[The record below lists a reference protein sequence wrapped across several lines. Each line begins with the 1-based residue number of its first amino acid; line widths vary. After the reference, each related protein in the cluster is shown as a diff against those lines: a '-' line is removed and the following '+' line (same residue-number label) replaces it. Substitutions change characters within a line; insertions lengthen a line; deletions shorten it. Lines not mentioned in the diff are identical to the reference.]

1 MALRTKVFSMS
12 TKTQTHARTDK
23 RTVLAWAL
31 WDWGSAAF
39 NAVLVTF
46 IFAVYLTDSVGA
58 NVQEY
63 VAESW
68 PSFLRAS
75 SVTASGW
82 YGYAMGIAGVFIA
95 LTAPVIGRRTD
106 IRGTRKRSV
115 TVWSIVAFFLMA
127 SLFFIRNDHIYYF
140 WVALLIMGVASV
152 IFQLAEVSYFAML
165 RQVST
170 PENVG
175 RISGFGWSMGYFGG
189 IFVLLICYLGF
200 IQGDG
205 PTRGF
210 LGLSTEGGWN
220 IRVVALFAAFWF
232 IVSAIPLMVR
242 VPEIEPDPTA
252 QVGGIRDSYA
262 RLFREFKELWQED
275 RHAVYF
281 LLASAVLRDGLA
293 GVFTFGAI
301 LAVSSYG
308 LSAGDVL
315 LFGVAANVVSALGA
329 LGMGVVDDKIGPKP
343 VIIFSLLAM
352 VVVCLVIFFLDGPL
366 NFWIFGLILTLF
378 VGPAQSSC
386 RSFLSRMTPEGR
398 DGQMFGLY
406 ATTGRAVS
414 WLAPIAFSVS
424 VSVGGSDRAGIIG
437 IAIILAAGA
446 ILLLPVRPPTLA
458 AKQVSTTSATVGAKE
473 KGPKEKP

>member
-1 MALRTKVFSMS
+1 MS
-12 TKTQTHARTDK
+12 TTTQVGARTDRK
-23 RTVLAWAL
+23 TVLAWAL

-58 NVQEY
+58 D
-63 VAESW
+63 VAEHLPDWMSG
-68 PSFLRAS
+68 LR

-95 LTAPVIGRRTD
+95 CTAPIMGRRTD

-115 TVWSIVAFFLMA
+115 TVWSLVAFVLMA
-127 SLFFIRNDHIYYF
+127 CLFFIKNTHIGYF
-140 WVALLIMGVASV
+140 WLALVLMGVASI

-189 IFVLLICYLGF
+189 IFVLLVCYLGF
-200 IQGDG
+200 IQGEG
-205 PTRGF
+205 ETRG
-210 LGLSTEGGWN
+210 LLNVPIAEGWN
-220 IRVVALFAAFWF
+220 IRLVALLAAFWF
-232 IVSAIPLMVR
+232 LFSAIPLMVR
-242 VPEIEPDPTA
+242 VPEIAPDPTA
-252 QVGGIRDSYA
+252 STGGLKDSYKRLA
-262 RLFREFKELWQED
+262 RELKELWDED

-308 LSAGDVL
+308 LSPGDVL
-315 LFGVAANVVSALGA
+315 LFGVAANIVSALGA
-329 LGMGVVDDKIGPKP
+329 LGMGYVDDLIGPKP
-343 VIIFSLLAM
+343 VIIGSLFAM
-352 VVVCLVIFFLDGPL
+352 VAVCVAVFFLDGPL

-386 RSFLSRMTPEGR
+386 RSFLSRMTPDGR
-398 DGQMFGLY
+398 EGQMFGLY

-424 VSVGGSDRAGIIG
+424 VSLAGSDRAGIIG
-437 IAIILAAGA
+437 IALILAIGA
-446 ILLLPVRPPTLA
+446 ILLLPVRPPKLA
-458 AKQVSTTSATVGAKE
+458 GKASSEVTPEPQLQ
-473 KGPKEKP
+473 

>member
-1 MALRTKVFSMS
+1 MS
-12 TKTQTHARTDK
+12 TTTQPGARTDRK
-23 RTVLAWAL
+23 TVLAWAL

-58 NVQEY
+58 NVGEQLP
-63 VAESW
+63 SW
-68 PSFLRAS
+68 LSGLS
-75 SVTASGW
+75 SVSASGW
-82 YGYAMGIAGVFIA
+82 YGYAMGIAGVIIA
-95 LTAPVIGRRTD
+95 VTAPVMGRRTD
-106 IRGTRKRSV
+106 IEGTRKRSV
-115 TVWSIVAFFLMA
+115 TVWSWVAFVLMA
-127 SLFFIRNDHIYYF
+127 CLFFIKNTHIGYF
-140 WVALLIMGVASV
+140 WAALVIMGIASI

-189 IFVLLICYLGF
+189 IVVLLICYLGF

-205 PTRGF
+205 DTRG
-210 LGLSTEGGWN
+210 LLNVPIAEGWN
-220 IRVVALFAAFWF
+220 IRLVALLAAFWF
-232 IVSAIPLMVR
+232 LLSAIPLMVR

-252 QVGGIRDSYA
+252 QSGGIKDSYK
-262 RLFREFKELWQED
+262 RLAQEIKELWNED

-329 LGMGVVDDKIGPKP
+329 LGMGYLDDLIGPKP
-343 VIIFSLLAM
+343 VILGSLIAM
-352 VVVCLVIFFLDGPL
+352 VAMCSTLYFLDGPV
-366 NFWIFGLILTLF
+366 NFWFFGLILTLF

-386 RSFLSRMTPEGR
+386 RSFLSRMTPDGR
-398 DGQMFGLY
+398 EGQMFGLY

-414 WLAPIAFSVS
+414 WLAPIAFGTSVS
-424 VSVGGSDRAGIIG
+424 LAGTDRAGIIG
-437 IAIILAAGA
+437 IALILAIGA
-446 ILLLPVRPPTLA
+446 ILLLPVKSPKLA
-458 AKQVSTTSATVGAKE
+458 ASTTPNGGE
-473 KGPKEKP
+473 

>member
-1 MALRTKVFSMS
+1 MS
-12 TKTQTHARTDK
+12 TTTQPGARTDRK
-23 RTVLAWAL
+23 TVLAWAL

-58 NVQEY
+58 NVGEQLP
-63 VAESW
+63 SW
-68 PSFLRAS
+68 LSGFS
-75 SVTASGW
+75 SVSASGW
-82 YGYAMGIAGVFIA
+82 YGYAMGIAGVCIA
-95 LTAPVIGRRTD
+95 LTAPVMGRRTD
-106 IRGTRKRSV
+106 IKGTRKRSV
-115 TVWSIVAFFLMA
+115 TVWSWVAFVLMA
-127 SLFFIRNDHIYYF
+127 CLFFIKNTHIGYF
-140 WVALLIMGVASV
+140 WAALVIMGIASIV
-152 IFQLAEVSYFAML
+152 FQLAEVSYFAML

-189 IFVLLICYLGF
+189 IVVLLISYFGF
-200 IQGDG
+200 IQGEGDA
-205 PTRGF
+205 RG
-210 LGLSTEGGWN
+210 LLNVPIAEGWN
-220 IRVVALFAAFWF
+220 IRLVALLAAFWF
-232 IVSAIPLMVR
+232 LLSAIPLMVR
-242 VPEIEPDPTA
+242 VPEIAPDPTA
-252 QVGGIRDSYA
+252 QSGGIKESYK
-262 RLFREFKELWQED
+262 RLAQEIKELWNED

-329 LGMGVVDDKIGPKP
+329 LGMGYLDDLIGPKP
-343 VIIFSLLAM
+343 VIVGSLIAM
-352 VVVCLVIFFLDGPL
+352 VAMCSTLYFLDGPV

-386 RSFLSRMTPEGR
+386 RSFLSRMTPDGR
-398 DGQMFGLY
+398 EGQMFGLY

-414 WLAPIAFSVS
+414 WLAPIAFGTSVS
-424 VSVGGSDRAGIIG
+424 LAGTDRAGIIG
-437 IAIILAAGA
+437 IALILATGA
-446 ILLLPVRPPTLA
+446 ISLLPVKSPKLA
-458 AKQVSTTSATVGAKE
+458 AHATPDGVA
-473 KGPKEKP
+473 